1 MTGLLVTLC
10 LLLTALAVG
19 PVMGYL
25 AWLRGGHTPPDAS
38 PHGPA
43 GGWPRV
49 DVILPVHNEAR
60 WLEDKLRGLAAL
72 RYPRAHVR
80 FWIADGASSDGTT
93 AIAAAWVRRH
103 ARFRLLTLAAAD
115 KVAQLNAALGRSDAD
130 WLLVTDADAHLPP
143 DTLLTLV
150 RCATSAPDVAV
161 VGAAVE
167 PAHAHAF
174 ERLHWRI
181 SNRLRLRESAR
192 GAASIVTGPCYLFAR
207 DLLARLPGDVVADDV
222 HVALAAAAGG
232 RRVAFVDAHV
242 VEQRAPH
249 TLAELFA
256 HKRRKAD
263 AYLRE
268 VFRFLPLVG
277 RMPRAARAVF
287 LWRAAQLLLVPVL
300 SVAAILGTAELV
312 WQAELP
318 LAAATALA
326 LVCAPLG
333 ALLWLGRRG
342 PADLALGM
350 ALAALLVAVLLTAL
364 AGYPFSRQTACYP
377 KLTTRLHHPTEEQ
390 P

>member
-1 MTGLLVTLC
+1 M
-10 LLLTALAVG
+10 
-19 PVMGYL
+19 
-25 AWLRGGHTPPDAS
+25 
-38 PHGPA
+38 
-43 GGWPRV
+43 
-49 DVILPVHNEAR
+49 
-60 WLEDKLRGLAAL
+60 
-72 RYPRAHVR
+72 
-80 FWIADGASSDGTT
+80 DGASSDGT
-93 AIAAAWVRRH
+93 ARIAAAWVKRH

-130 WLLVTDADAHLPP
+130 WLLVTDADARLPP

-150 RCATSAPDVAV
+150 RRATAAPDVAV

-167 PAHAHAF
+167 PAHAHAL

-181 SNRLRLRESAR
+181 SNHLRLRESAR

-222 HVALAAAAGG
+222 HVALAAAADG
-232 RRVAFVDAHV
+232 RRVAFVEARV
-242 VEQRAPH
+242 VEQRAPRA
-249 TLAELFA
+249 LAELFA

-268 VFRFLPLVG
+268 VFRFLPRVG

-287 LWRAAQLLLVPVL
+287 LWRAAQLLLVPAL
-300 SVAAILGTAELV
+300 SVAAILSTAELV
-312 WQAELP
+312 WQAQLP
-318 LAAATALA
+318 VAAGAALA
-326 LVCAPLG
+326 LVCAPVG

-342 PADLALGM
+342 PADLALGV

-377 KLTTRLHHPTEEQ
+377 KLATRLQHPTEEQ